1 MAASHPNRAETP
13 EREPPRGPVFRMFDR
28 FFPCGP
34 SCARK
39 SLYVLDG
46 RKALI
51 THERKSQQTMDTKP
65 EKFLRLTEV
74 QKRVPYSRSTIY
86 LKVSRGEFPKPIDLG
101 ARAVAWLES
110 DVDEWIA
117 SRISKS
123 RTEAA

>member
-1 MAASHPNRAETP
+1 MA
-13 EREPPRGPVFRMFDR
+13 
-28 FFPCGP
+28 P
-34 SCARK
+34 SGQK
-39 SLYVLDG
+39 E
-46 RKALI
+46 I
-51 THERKSQQTMDTKP
+51 TETMDSKP

-123 RTEAA
+123 RAAVSA